1 MSSGGGMS
9 SVGRG
14 GGEAA
19 VGLAGQPPAAL
30 MDRSM
35 VGSAQQGQVGQVG
48 GAAVEPVA
56 QMMGFAPGQRPVTVG
71 EDTAAVAD
79 GQGGPLGGL
88 DDPGGPPDLQWL
100 GGGPARIGGS
110 RATAARSRAP

>member
-9 SVGRG
+9 SMRWG
-14 GGEAA
+14 GGELA
-19 VGLAGQPPAAL
+19 VGSAGQSPAAL

-35 VGSAQQGQVGQVG
+35 VGSAHQGQVGEIG
-48 GAAVEPVA
+48 AAAVEPVA

-100 GGGPARIGGS
+100 GGGPIQDRGDQGH
-110 RATAARSRAP
+110 RGP